1 MSIDIEY
8 AIKKDVRNNPVV
20 RAVDLAQK
28 REFLRWVYLA
38 ALMVA
43 LVLFSAWQHTEMI
56 LRSYDVQKLE
66 QARAVEESWNRQ
78 LRLEVET
85 LRRPQ
90 RIERIALDKLHM
102 VSPSSK
108 ETLIIERATP
118 ATADRAVVAL
128 GPAPVDRVR

>member
-20 RAVDLAQK
+20 RAVDLVQK
-28 REFLRWVYLA
+28 REFLRLVYLA

-43 LVLFSAWQHTEMI
+43 LVLFSAWQHSEMI
-56 LRSYDVQKLE
+56 LRSYDMQKLE

-90 RIERIALDKLHM
+90 RIERIALDRLHM

-128 GPAPVDRVR
+128 GPAPADRVR